1 MFRTV
6 VYLLIFSFGLAKEL
20 EIGMIMPKPDYLLN
34 DISGKD
40 LSLLDIKGE
49 NGTLVIFSCN
59 TCPFVIQWEDRY
71 VTIAEKY
78 MPKGVGVIAVNSNA
92 NRFDS
97 VDSFEKMVKHA
108 KKNKYNFPY
117 AQDQKSVLAKA
128 FGATKTPH
136 IYLFDDENKLVYRG
150 AIDDNSRAAKNV
162 EEPYLINALDQLL
175 SKKSIQKPISKAI
188 GCSIKF

>member
-136 IYLFDDENKLVYRG
+136 IYLFDDEDKLVYRG

-162 EEPYLINALDQLL
+162 EEPDLINALDQLL